1 MVMAREK
8 PAVLYTRAE
17 PALVAALDRE
27 VEVRRAKTR
36 GVAVSRSDVIRSI
49 LWEALPQPGD
59 VADAP
64 VPEAMVCAVHGRP
77 CGGTGSECR
86 RTWPAPEAKS

>member
-1 MVMAREK
+1 MVMVKEK

-27 VEVRRAKTR
+27 VEARRAKTR
-36 GVAVSRSDVIRSI
+36 GIAVSRSDVIRSI

-59 VADAP
+59 VTGVP
-64 VPEAMVCAVHGRP
+64 VPEA
-77 CGGTGSECR
+77 
-86 RTWPAPEAKS
+86 K